1 MRKAFAG
8 GLVLCFVLM
17 TTATGQSPARN
28 EVRIIEEADLYCSLL
43 AVEEVPRLKIKSAE
57 RMEERAFLHA
67 GDLFVF
73 DRFPGD
79 GVAVGQMMTILDI
92 GKTVKPTASG
102 ARPLTVAYQ
111 KGRAKIVM
119 LDANSGRGRI
129 EKECGEIQIGQALGP
144 FVQREVLKGRDLGFA
159 SIERKPEEPAGSI
172 FYLAYDAIH
181 IGPGQMA
188 LVDIGTEKGI
198 QAGRQLTVFRQNE
211 KNAVWQ
217 GLANVVVIH
226 AGPQVSV
233 VKVLSARDSVLPG
246 DIVQAK

>member
-8 GLVLCFVLM
+8 GSLLCFILM
-17 TTATGQSPARN
+17 AAAAGQAPARN
-28 EVRIIEEADLYCSLL
+28 EIRIIEEADLYCSLL
-43 AVEEVPRLKIKSAE
+43 AVEEVPRLKIKAAE

-79 GVAVGQMMTILDI
+79 GVAVGQVMTILEI
-92 GKTVKPTASG
+92 GKTVKPAG
-102 ARPLTVAYQ
+102 ARPVTVAFQ
-111 KGRAKIVM
+111 RGRAKVVM
-119 LDANSGRGRI
+119 LDANSGRARI
-129 EKECGEIQIGQALGP
+129 EKECGEIQLGQALGP
-144 FVQREVLKGRDLGFA
+144 FVQREVLKGRDQGFA
-159 SIERKPEEPAGSI
+159 SIERKPEEPAGSV
-172 FYLAYDAIH
+172 FYLGYDAIH

-198 QAGRQLTVFRQNE
+198 QVGRQLTVFRQNE
-211 KNAVWQ
+211 KNTVWQ
-217 GLANVVVIH
+217 GLANVVVVH